1 MFVCLFLVIST
12 SKSLP
17 PKYIQDYFVFWGSQS
32 FNELN
37 KPEMSLHLT
46 PQLRSKVNLESSVG
60 SLWTSVSSSMKCV
73 RGGGG
78 VNSLRK
84 EVMRGADNKAPQ
96 KAIYS
101 HHVTNNNT
109 GNYDY
114 DSH

>member
-17 PKYIQDYFVFWGSQS
+17 PKYTQDYFVFWGSQS

-60 SLWTSVSSSMKCV
+60 SLDLSFFINEMCA
-73 RGGGG
+73 GGG
-78 VNSLRK
+78 VFNSLRK